1 MPNDVVAPSPERK
14 TASDEQLR
22 ARFADL
28 WRRSAGPGS
37 DRDPASAWA
46 IIDRAYAEPH
56 RHYHDKQHLSHCL
69 DELDMARG
77 AIPHP
82 DRVEMALW
90 FHDVI
95 NEPGRP
101 DNEVRSEDLFLG
113 LASGVMS
120 DDFVASV
127 AELIRVT
134 THQHPPEDLDQR
146 FICDID
152 LASFGCPWECYLH
165 DTDKVKAEF
174 PGSAEEYY
182 DKKRAFL
189 ESMLRRPRIFLTD
202 LFNARYEQ
210 QARENIRRL
219 LDLIDQRA
227 C

>member
-1 MPNDVVAPSPERK
+1 MPNEIVAPSPESK
-14 TASDEQLR
+14 AASDEQLR

-28 WRRSAGPGS
+28 WRREAGPGS
-37 DRDPASAWA
+37 DRDPATAWA
-46 IIDRAYAEPH
+46 IIDDAYAEPH

-69 DELDMARG
+69 DELDIARG
-77 AIPHP
+77 TIPHP

-90 FHDVI
+90 FHDVV
-95 NEPGRP
+95 NEPGKP
-101 DNEVRSEDLFLG
+101 DNEARSADLFLD
-113 LASGVMS
+113 LASGVMPG
-120 DDFVASV
+120 DFVTAV
-127 AELIRVT
+127 VELIRVT
-134 THQHPPEDLDQR
+134 THRHPPEDLDQR

-165 DTDKVKAEF
+165 DTNKVKAEF
-174 PGSAEEYY
+174 TGSAEEYY
-182 DKKRAFL
+182 GKKRGFL
-189 ESMLRRPRIFLTD
+189 EAMLRRPRIFLTD